1 MLNVKLNG
9 IGNLTHVTYYLDSTT
24 TTQLGDDIEAALNKF
39 VTVTGNKEVGYGS
52 SGDAIEGLITKVEEE
67 YSGSDK
73 LVVTVYT
80 DGFFVDV
87 EATGLSVK
95 DYVTVDGFGGLAKA
109 GSGTTNA
116 QVVEA
121 DTDKNL
127 YSIHVR

>member
-1 MLNVKLNG
+1 MSNVKLNG
-9 IGNLTHVTYYLDSTT
+9 IGNLTHVTYYLDTTT
-24 TTQLGDDIEAALNKF
+24 TTQLGDDIEAVLNKF
-39 VTVTGNKEVGYGS
+39 VTVTGSKEVGYGS
-52 SGDAIEGLITKVEEE
+52 SGDAIEGLVTKVEEE
-67 YSGSDK
+67 YNGSDK

-95 DYVTVDGFGGLAKA
+95 DYVTVDGSGGLTKA